1 MKPMVSDSGGGEGR
15 VEEEEE
21 KKKRGKEEEE
31 EEEGAWW
38 GGEGEWAEL
47 QQMQLCYLLLA
58 LFLDVALAELA
69 EPESFVLLL
78 CQDLLLF
85 LFLFLPGSALFL
97 LATFL
102 LPDTS
107 PASRPATVGAAC

>member
-1 MKPMVSDSGGGEGR
+1 MVSDSRGGGER
-15 VEEEEE
+15 RAPEEEEE
-21 KKKRGKEEEE
+21 KKRRNDEEEE

-38 GGEGEWAEL
+38 GVGAEWAEL

-58 LFLDVALAELA
+58 LLLDVVLAELA
-69 EPESFVLLL
+69 EPQTFVLLL

-97 LATFL
+97 LASFL

-107 PASRPATVGAAC
+107 PAPRLAAVSAAC

>member
-1 MKPMVSDSGGGEGR
+1 MVSDSRGGGER
-15 VEEEEE
+15 RAPEEEEE
-21 KKKRGKEEEE
+21 KKRRNDEEEE

-38 GGEGEWAEL
+38 GVGAEWAEL

-58 LFLDVALAELA
+58 LLLDVVLAELA
-69 EPESFVLLL
+69 EPQTFVLLL

-97 LATFL
+97 LASFL
-102 LPDTS
+102 LPDIS
-107 PASRPATVGAAC
+107 PAPRLAAVSAAC